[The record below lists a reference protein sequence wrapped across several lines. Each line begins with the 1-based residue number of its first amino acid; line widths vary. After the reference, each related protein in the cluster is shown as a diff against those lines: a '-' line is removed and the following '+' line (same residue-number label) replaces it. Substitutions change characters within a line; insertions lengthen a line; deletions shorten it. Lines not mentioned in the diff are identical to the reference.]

1 MINSKALCLLLL
13 SATAVASAQDS
24 QNTLISKKEALKL
37 SSLSNSQTG
46 RNKSINV
53 KSGNYKNFTGKVIG
67 NHVRL
72 RSQADVDSTIVREV
86 NKDELL
92 IVTGENNDFYEITP
106 PTDVKAY
113 VFRSFILDNIVEGN
127 RVNVR
132 LAPDLDAP
140 VIGNLNTGDRI
151 NGKISER
158 NSKWLEIDPPS
169 NAKFYVAKEFIE
181 YAGGADLKQ
190 IHDKRSKDLTKLCN
204 DAYYSGDAEMHK
216 PFEEMNFERISSK
229 FKLIIND
236 YQDFPQETQKAAKK
250 LVALQET
257 YLQKKLQYLEQRS
270 QMLDSKL
277 ANSNLESTPSETPIS
292 TPVEPVIVKKTES
305 TKMKMWEPLE
315 QALFSTWRSMHEAKN
330 ISEFYEAQMVNTS
343 TVTGTLE
350 LFSDPI
356 KNKPGSHVVKY
367 RDIPVAFVYSTK
379 LDLDQ
384 YVGKKVNLVVAER
397 PNNNFAFPAYYV
409 FDITH

>member
-1 MINSKALCLLLL
+1 MIKSKALCLLLL
-13 SATAVASAQDS
+13 SVAAVTHAQES
-24 QNTLISKKEALKL
+24 PNTFISKQEALKL

-46 RNKSINV
+46 RKKSINV

-72 RSQADVDSTIVREV
+72 RSAADVESIIVREV

-113 VFRSFILDNIVEGN
+113 VFRSFVLDNVVEGN

-132 LAPDLDAP
+132 LAPDLDSP

-151 NGKISER
+151 QGKISER
-158 NSKWLEIDPPS
+158 NAKWLEIDPPANS
-169 NAKFYVAKEFIE
+169 KFFVAKEFIE

-190 IHDKRSKDLTKLCN
+190 IHDKRCHDLVKLCN

-236 YQDFPQETQKAAKK
+236 YQDFPHETQKAAKK
-250 LVALQET
+250 LVAIQET
-257 YLQKKLQYLEQRS
+257 YLQKKLQYLEQRA
-270 QMLDSKL
+270 QMLDSQL
-277 ANSNLESTPSETPIS
+277 ANAPTKVVQEETPI
-292 TPVEPVIVKKTES
+292 EPVIVKKSES

-315 QALFSTWRSMHEAKN
+315 LALFAAWKSMHEAEN
-330 ISEFYEAQMVNTS
+330 ISEFYDAQMISSS

-356 KNKPGSHVVKY
+356 KNKPGSHIVKY
-367 RDIPVAFVYSTK
+367 RDIPVGFVYSTK

-384 YVGKKVNLVVAER
+384 YVGKKVNLVVTER

-409 FDITH
+409 FEVTH